1 MKVCCIIFWFFDSF
15 NLIQYL
21 DKAIN
26 LNMDLSV
33 VVPVYNSEKIIDDL
47 VKKINDSI
55 NNIKSINSHEI
66 VLISDCSPDRSWRK

>member
-15 NLIQYL
+15 NLIQSL
-21 DKAIN
+21 DKEIN

-33 VVPVYNSEKIIDDL
+33 VVPVYNSEKIINDL

-55 NNIKSINSHEI
+55 NNIKSINSHKI
-66 VLISDCSPDRSWRK
+66 ILISD

>member
-1 MKVCCIIFWFFDSF
+1 VKVCCIIFWFFDSF
-15 NLIQYL
+15 NLIQSL
-21 DKAIN
+21 DKEIN

-55 NNIKSINSHEI
+55 NNIKSINSHKI
-66 VLISDCSPDRSWRK
+66 ILISD

>member
-15 NLIQYL
+15 NLIQSL

-55 NNIKSINSHEI
+55 NNIKSINSHKI
-66 VLISDCSPDRSWRK
+66 ILISD

>member
-15 NLIQYL
+15 NLIQSL
-21 DKAIN
+21 DKEIN

-55 NNIKSINSHEI
+55 NNIKSINSHKI
-66 VLISDCSPDRSWRK
+66 ILISD

>member
-15 NLIQYL
+15 NLIQSL
-21 DKAIN
+21 DKEIN

-55 NNIKSINSHEI
+55 NNIKSLSDKES
-66 VLISDCSPDRSWRK
+66 ISS